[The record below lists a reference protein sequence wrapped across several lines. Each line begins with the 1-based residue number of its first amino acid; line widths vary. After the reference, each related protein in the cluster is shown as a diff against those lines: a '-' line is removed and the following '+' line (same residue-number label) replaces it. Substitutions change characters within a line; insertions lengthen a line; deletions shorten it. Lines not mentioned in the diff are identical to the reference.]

1 MKKLDLDLYAN
12 EVDVQVCKATLT
24 ILDRRTGEMEDKV
37 FYRFGGAFPFERVGK
52 ELAQFGYDVIGYK
65 DSDIAVG
72 VLNTKVVFDTY
83 QMMEAS

>member
-1 MKKLDLDLYAN
+1 MKKLDLDLYAT

-37 FYRFGGAFPFERVGK
+37 FYRFGGAFPVEKVAK

-65 DSDIAVG
+65 DSDIAEG
-72 VLNTKVVFDTY
+72 VLRTKEIFEAY
-83 QMMEAS
+83 EMLEAS